1 MEEGEEG
8 EAFAQQA
15 GTPAATAGASQQP
28 AGTGGG
34 ENVFRDRDP
43 PPSYDGE
50 SPETTFRQ
58 FEKAVRLW
66 EFESDIP
73 AKKRGSKL
81 IRALTGAAKLATE
94 DLEFEAITAEDGVKN
109 VMSRLREFF
118 TPHLEVSL
126 PRAFESAV
134 YGQQRQPKE
143 SFIEYIARAERNFA
157 NLRKEGVELP
167 DGAQGYILY
176 RQAGLNEAQDQKI
189 LTWSEG
195 KYDRASI
202 VSGLRRLDKVL
213 KEKGKSNYFEK
224 NEDMHAET
232 FHQET
237 AEPEETDEEYVYVT
251 DGDLDPIY
259 EETEMQ
265 EALASYRE
273 VRQALRDQRNGRGY
287 FPQKFKGGK
296 SSGFGGKG
304 GGKGGGKQRVHIE
317 QLKLR
322 TRCNRCGQVGHW
334 ARECHA
340 PDRRQPSGVSS
351 STSTT
356 SSSAAASQRTGFFVV
371 SDPTAHV
378 EQRDFWLKKFAA
390 KGQSS
395 SAASQEMS
403 DVSGAYKERS
413 SEPFCGIVTQ
423 DCDGVVDTAAEGGL
437 VGSLALERLER
448 RLGCRGMKCSWTS
461 KTASAKGVGGQAKSL
476 GVILIPLGIGG
487 VNGVLECTVIEGDVP
502 LLLPVSLMK
511 TLSAKI
517 DFSNYMFTIPS
528 KQLLSEKDIQI
539 PMKEMPSGHV
549 TIDITNF
556 ADGRFQV
563 PPECGLQ
570 HEFHL
575 QSDQIAMMVQKSFDQ
590 SQFVAFANDSNQ
602 SSRHAARHLGQ
613 NPVSGSDSL
622 DCPHRDRGGQGDGL
636 SPPQTCTTKLEGN
649 QALYAPSF
657 GSFARRYRRMGCV
670 AFGATLLQCLGGSNY
685 HAGLV
690 LPNDF
695 DGAISGTLEV
705 KQRKAEDVSK
715 QLLAPKGRVEG
726 RRQWESILHRVQGV
740 SCSVAE
746 SNIGY
751 GASRAFEEGEEGGS
765 SGPKAEGQGCTRRE
779 LDDASSRRRSSEDQ
793 AGADSRRTESGSAG
807 GADVPRRRGDEEK
820 GGASDGGDECHKLG
834 RR

>member
-1 MEEGEEG
+1 M
-8 EAFAQQA
+8 
-15 GTPAATAGASQQP
+15 
-28 AGTGGG
+28 
-34 ENVFRDRDP
+34 
-43 PPSYDGE
+43 
-50 SPETTFRQ
+50 
-58 FEKAVRLW
+58 
-66 EFESDIP
+66 
-73 AKKRGSKL
+73 
-81 IRALTGAAKLATE
+81 
-94 DLEFEAITAEDGVKN
+94 
-109 VMSRLREFF
+109 
-118 TPHLEVSL
+118 
-126 PRAFESAV
+126 
-134 YGQQRQPKE
+134 
-143 SFIEYIARAERNFA
+143 
-157 NLRKEGVELP
+157 ELP

-224 NEDMHAET
+224 NEDMNAET

-237 AEPEETDEEYVYVT
+237 AELEETDEEYVYVT

-304 GGKGGGKQRVHIE
+304 GGKSGGKQRVHIE

-322 TRCNRCGQVGHW
+322 ILCNRCGQVGHW

-340 PDRRQPSGVSS
+340 PDRRQSSGVSS

-356 SSSAAASQRTGFFVV
+356 SSSAAASQRAGFFVV

-390 KGQSS
+390 RSQSS

-448 RLGCRGMKCSWTS
+448 RLECRGMKCSWTS

-487 VNGVLECTVIEGDVP
+487 VNGVLECTVIEG
-502 LLLPVSLMK
+502 PVSLMK

-528 KQLLSEKDIQI
+528 KQLLSEKDVQN
-539 PMKEMPSGHV
+539 PRKEMPSGHV

-556 ADGRFQV
+556 ADGKFQV
-563 PPECGLQ
+563 PPECGLE

-575 QSDQIAMMVQKSFDQ
+575 HSDQIAMMVRKSFDQ
-590 SQFVAFANDSNQ
+590 SQFITFANDSDQ
-602 SSRHAARHLGQ
+602 PSRHAAGHFGK
-613 NPVSGSDSL
+613 NPISGSASL
-622 DCPHRDRGGQGDGL
+622 DCAHGGRRGQRAVL
-636 SPPQTCTTKLEGN
+636 PSPPQTCNWRVILDKL
-649 QALYAPSF
+649 YT
-657 GSFARRYRRMGCV
+657 
-670 AFGATLLQCLGGSNY
+670 TLLTLVALQDATVEWG
-685 HAGLV
+685 V
-690 LPNDF
+690 LPLEPRSSNASEEATTMQDVIVLPDDL
-695 DGAISGTLEV
+695 DGAISGTSKVQQGE
-705 KQRKAEDVSK
+705 AEDISK
-715 QLLAPKGRVEG
+715 QMLAPKGRVEG
-726 RRQWESILHRVQGV
+726 RRQWESILHSVQGV
-740 SCSVAE
+740 SC
-746 SNIGY
+746 G
-751 GASRAFEEGEEGGS
+751 
-765 SGPKAEGQGCTRRE
+765 
-779 LDDASSRRRSSEDQ
+779 
-793 AGADSRRTESGSAG
+793 
-807 GADVPRRRGDEEK
+807 
-820 GGASDGGDECHKLG
+820 
-834 RR
+834 